1 MSELSYNYFTK
12 VAKEFSLGDLT
23 TESFHP
29 KTKNLSDLVKKDL
42 AQAIDLLYSI
52 DKDALAIL
60 ETKLT
65 EIYQLKKD
73 INETLDQNG
82 RVFLSGCGATG
93 RLSIALETFYRQHTN
108 KDNVIGFMAGG
119 DYALIKSV
127 ESFEDE
133 RDYGIRQTKEL
144 GFTEN
149 DLMLA
154 ITEGGETTFVIACCE
169 YAAEHS
175 KRKPYFLYCNPDSE
189 LEQIQR
195 SKAIIENSK
204 INKLNLTIGPM
215 ALAGSTRMQATTVQ
229 MLTVAFALFID
240 AKDED
245 HFIQSAKEIIH
256 NLQNLNLSG
265 LENVIS
271 KEANIYQNHE
281 IITYI
286 SDKESA
292 MTILTDT
299 TERSPTF
306 SLAPFEKLGEDHF
319 SLSYLTI
326 ANEKDN
332 KLAWEHL
339 LSRKPR
345 CLDWGLSLKT
355 DLEELY
361 KFDISAE
368 TLKRRSKG
376 AETQHKFKIYKDN
389 KHFHFEIDELKF
401 SIAHKQEIPVFQEI
415 ALKMILN
422 THSTLLM
429 GLLERYERNM
439 MTYVKPS
446 NLKLIDRA
454 MRYIKELLPKGQ
466 HTDDEIL
473 IVLFEERTKVQT
485 DEAIVLR
492 VVERL
497 KS

>member
-1 MSELSYNYFTK
+1 MSELSFEYFTK
-12 VAKEFSLGDLT
+12 VAKEFSLGSLT

-29 KTKNLSDLVKKDL
+29 KTKDLSNHVKSDLSK
-42 AQAIDLLYSI
+42 AIDLLYSI
-52 DKDALAIL
+52 DQDALIIL
-60 ETKLT
+60 ETKLD
-65 EIYQLKKD
+65 EIYELKNN
-73 INETLDQNG
+73 IQAAHNAGG

-93 RLSIALETFYRQHTN
+93 RLSIALETFYRQHT
-108 KDNVIGFMAGG
+108 KLDNVIGYMAGG

-144 GFTEN
+144 GFNEN

-175 KRKPYFLYCNPDSE
+175 KYKPYFLYCNPDNE
-189 LEQIQR
+189 LKNIQR
-195 SKAIIENSK
+195 SNAVLENK
-204 INKLNLTIGPM
+204 QIKKLNLTIGPM

-229 MLTVAFALFID
+229 MLSIAFALFIVSND
-240 AKDED
+240 KKQ
-245 HFIQSAKEIIH
+245 FIQEAKEILH
-256 NLQNLNLSG
+256 NLKSLNPIG
-265 LENVIS
+265 LEEVIK

-286 SDKESA
+286 SDKESG

-306 SLAPFEKLGEDHF
+306 SLVPFEKLGEDHF

-326 ANEKDN
+326 SNEEDN

-339 LSRKPR
+339 LGRPPR
-345 CLDWGLSLKT
+345 CLDWGLAIKT
-355 DLEELY
+355 DLAELY
-361 KFDISAE
+361 KFDISSE
-368 TLKRRSKG
+368 GLKRRSKG
-376 AETQHKFKIYKDN
+376 EETQHKFKIYKDETQ
-389 KHFHFEIDELKF
+389 FHFVVDDLHYTIK
-401 SIAHKQEIPVFQEI
+401 HKQTIPVFQEI

-422 THSTLLM
+422 IHSTLLM

-454 MRYIKELLPKGQ
+454 MRYIKELLP
-466 HTDDEIL
+466 DDKHSDEEIL
-473 IVLFEERTKVQT
+473 KVLFEERTKIQN

-492 VVERL
+492 VLERL
-497 KS
+497 E